1 MSLGLYLASLDG
13 KEAKE
18 WFALGNE
25 WFAQKQF
32 ARASECFS
40 RVLIQSPGNLP
51 ALSNL
56 AVSRARQGRLK
67 DSLEVASRLVALAPT
82 LAKGRFRMAQALHGL
97 QRWREALTC
106 STQAWKLD
114 PGEEMYNALRL
125 ALQDLFPKEEVAEI
139 TRQAVE
145 GMAEEISVPSA
156 RQQRRRR
163 VPVTV
168 LSGFLGSGKTTL
180 MKRILE
186 NDLGMRVA
194 VLVNDMAEIN
204 IDAQLLKPSSST
216 NLTMVELSNGC
227 ICCTLREDLIKEIIV
242 LAQNLEV
249 DYIVVESTGI
259 SEPMP
264 VALAFSGAHED
275 LATGLSLAK
284 VTRLDTMITIVD
296 ASQFSTVFH
305 SSTRLQEVGM
315 QTSAT
320 DRRTLSQLL
329 VDQIEFANVIVINKV
344 DLAEDLASIQE
355 LVKELNPTAK
365 VFLTTRCLPLPLAG
379 VVLNSKL
386 FSFDSAQQ
394 QLKFRQELLLPHQP
408 ETLEYGISSVAF
420 QETQLG
426 FDSPK
431 MYELLMDP
439 KRMLNEFGVWR
450 AKGYLYVEQDPRVV
464 FKYALAGPNVEMEA
478 VGLWTTSSNASP
490 PKIELVFIG
499 VGLKS
504 YELDRALKSRL
515 GGGGFNPTAV
525 GLGEGM
531 YGVTRHVYERVLGP
545 EQQFARMVT
554 TKQERLGQLRER
566 LTYLANLPR
575 DLTPAE
581 LAEGASLAHEY
592 RQIK

>member
-1 MSLGLYLASLDG
+1 MSLGLYLASLSG

-32 ARASECFS
+32 ARASECFC

-56 AVSRARQGRLK
+56 AVSRARQGRFG
-67 DSLEVASRLVALAPT
+67 DSLEVASRLVVLAPAM
-82 LAKGRFRMAQALHGL
+82 AKGRFRMAQALHGL
-97 QRWREALTC
+97 QRSREALVC

-125 ALQDLFPKEEVAEI
+125 ALQDLFSSDEVAEI
-139 TRQAVE
+139 TREAVE
-145 GMAEEISVPSA
+145 GMAEAIPQPLRG
-156 RQQRRRR
+156 RQRRR

-204 IDAQLLKPSSST
+204 IDAQLLKPPSST
-216 NLTMVELSNGC
+216 SPTGLTMVELSNGC
-227 ICCTLREDLIKEIIV
+227 ICCTLREDLIKETIA

-284 VTRLDTMITIVD
+284 VTRLDTMVTMVD
-296 ASQFSTVFH
+296 ASHFSTVLH
-305 SSTRLQEVGM
+305 SSTRLHEVGM

-329 VDQIEFANVIVINKV
+329 VDQVEFANVIVINKV
-344 DLAEDLASIQE
+344 DLAVDLESIQG
-355 LVKELNPTAK
+355 LVHELNPTAK

-394 QLKFRQELLLPHQP
+394 QLKFRQELLLPHLP
-408 ETLEYGISSVAF
+408 ETVEYGISSVAF
-420 QETQLG
+420 QETRFG
-426 FDSPK
+426 FDSPR

-439 KRMLNEFGVWR
+439 GRMLGEFGVWR
-450 AKGYLYVEQDPRVV
+450 AKGYLFVEQDSRVV

-478 VGLWTTSSNASP
+478 VGLWASASP

-499 VGLKS
+499 VGLKPH
-504 YELDRALKSRL
+504 ELDGALRSRL
-515 GGGGFNPTAV
+515 GGGGFNPTPE

-531 YGVTRHVYERVLGP
+531 YGVARHVYERVLGP
-545 EQQFARMVT
+545 EQQFAKVVV
-554 TKQERLGQLRER
+554 TKQERRGQLRER
-566 LTYLANLPR
+566 LTHLANLSR

-581 LAEGASLAHEY
+581 LAEGASLAQEY
-592 RQIK
+592 RQLT